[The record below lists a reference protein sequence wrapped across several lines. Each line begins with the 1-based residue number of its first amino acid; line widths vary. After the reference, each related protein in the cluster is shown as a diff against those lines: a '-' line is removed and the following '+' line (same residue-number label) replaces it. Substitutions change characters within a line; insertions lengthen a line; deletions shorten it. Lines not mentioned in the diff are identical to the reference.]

1 MTALTITGMTIRLVR
16 NRIAMVRSHGIG
28 SVKETIPRVILRLDT
43 DAGISG
49 WGEATPW
56 EVFSGTAEA
65 AFDAID
71 GYLRPHLLGADAMRL
86 PAILQACDHA
96 VTGEAAA
103 KAAIEMA
110 ILDLQGKALGVPLHQ
125 LLGGKCRDS
134 IPLSFSIADPDIR
147 ADIDRAKDLV
157 AGGWNI
163 FKVKTGFSDH
173 RNDVMRLEALRSEL
187 GDIDMRVDYNQGLE
201 PWDALR
207 TLRDVE
213 SFRPTFIEQP
223 VARRHLDCMAAL
235 TSALDTPVMA
245 DESVFDAADAL
256 RLVAMQAADLFS
268 CKIMKSGGIGGV
280 RKVVA
285 IAEAAGIPC
294 YGGTLWEGPI
304 ALTAATHMI
313 AAEPNF
319 PLGCEFYMPSVVY
332 RADELECAFPIAD
345 GHVPV
350 PEGPGLGLVIDEDIL
365 DRLTIRR
372 A

>member
-1 MTALTITGMTIRLVR
+1 MNSLTITGLTLRLIR

-28 SVKETIPRVILRLDT
+28 SVRETIPRVILKLET
-43 DAGISG
+43 DAGLTG

-65 AFDAID
+65 AFEAID
-71 GYLRPHLLGADAMRL
+71 GYMRPHLIGADAMQL
-86 PAILQACDHA
+86 PSILQALDHA

-103 KAAIEMA
+103 RAAVEMA
-110 ILDLQGKALGVPLHQ
+110 VLDLQGKALGCPVHQ
-125 LLGGKCRDS
+125 LLGGKMRDR
-134 IPLSFSIADPDIR
+134 IPLSFSIADPDIG
-147 ADIDRAKDLV
+147 ADIERAKDLI

-173 RNDVMRLEALRSEL
+173 RNDLMRLEALRRDL
-187 GDIDMRVDYNQGLE
+187 GDVDLRVDYNQGLE

-207 TLRDVE
+207 TLRDIE
-213 SFRPTFIEQP
+213 TFRPTFIEQP

-235 TSALDTPVMA
+235 TAALDTPVMA
-245 DESVFDAADAL
+245 DESVFNAEDAL
-256 RLVAMQAADLFS
+256 RLVQMRAADLFS
-268 CKIMKSGGIGGV
+268 CKIMKSGGIGAV

-285 IAEAAGIPC
+285 IAETAGIPC

-313 AAEPNF
+313 AADPNF

-332 RADELECAFPIAD
+332 RADELECPFEIAD
-345 GHVPV
+345 GSVCVPD
-350 PEGPGLGLVIDEDIL
+350 GPGLGLDINE
-365 DRLTIRR
+365 DRLDQCTRRR